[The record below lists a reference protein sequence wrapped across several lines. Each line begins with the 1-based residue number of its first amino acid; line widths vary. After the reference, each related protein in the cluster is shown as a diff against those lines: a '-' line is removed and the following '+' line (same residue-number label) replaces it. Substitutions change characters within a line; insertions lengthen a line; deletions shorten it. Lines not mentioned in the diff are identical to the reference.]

1 MTEQEW
7 REEFAF
13 RMRRAF
19 RRNNVNRLYFQKEW
33 AEALGLS
40 EVTVSR
46 YMTGERTP
54 DAYTVFKIA
63 QLLDWPIEDL
73 MVMDGYIHED

>member
-7 REEFAF
+7 RKEFAF

-19 RRNNVNRLYFQKEW
+19 RTNNVDKMIFQKEW

-40 EVTVSR
+40 ENTISR
-46 YMTGERTP
+46 YMRGEYAP
-54 DAYTVFKIA
+54 DAYTVFRIA
-63 QLLDWPIEDL
+63 KMLDWPIEDL
-73 MVMDGYIHED
+73 MVDDEYIHED